1 MCMHVC
7 MPLYALY
14 LCFRFSTRML
24 MRSLWLEIM
33 MHIDIGYCACARIN
47 INISVTVRC
56 NRPQCESTIVVNRD
70 MDNVKG

>member
-1 MCMHVC
+1 MHAC
-7 MPLYALY
+7 LYAALRPV
-14 LCFRFSTRML
+14 LVFRFSPHML

-33 MHIDIGYCACARIN
+33 MRLDIGYCVYARIN